1 MVQPVSKNSILEPLC
16 WDSSVI
22 TEELLPLVD
31 GVVSSVG
38 DFSRESLFLRTLER
52 VPWYNLILLWNGAE
66 NCTKFIRKG
75 AEKGFSIDS
84 SDRNTISHSDLYEEN
99 LYKLQDGVLSI
110 VKNSDELLYLTG
122 GTTLSRAYYHHRYS
136 DDLDFFFNNKGILME
151 KKHIEQKKE
160 YVAPQM
166 NVLLIQSEEY
176 LLAPSNYWSEPVD

>member
-66 NCTKFIRKG
+66 NCAKFIRKG

-110 VKNSDELLYLTG
+110 VKN
-122 GTTLSRAYYHHRYS
+122 
-136 DDLDFFFNNKGILME
+136 FCI
-151 KKHIEQKKE
+151 
-160 YVAPQM
+160 
-166 NVLLIQSEEY
+166 
-176 LLAPSNYWSEPVD
+176 